1 MTRVFVDAAELTA
14 AVGDHLGYS
23 SWLLVDQARIDAFA
37 SATGDLQW
45 IHVDPARAA
54 LSPYGTTVA
63 HGYLTLA
70 LLPVLIGSVVR
81 YEGWATRLNYG
92 LDKVRFPQPV
102 LVGSDLRA
110 GAELTGT
117 RAVPSGIQVSL
128 RVTAQARRN
137 GEISDRPALV
147 AETLTLLVT

>member
-37 SATGDLQW
+37 SATDDLQW

-102 LVGSDLRA
+102 LVGSEVRA
-110 GAELTGT
+110 GAEVM
-117 RAVPSGIQVSL
+117 AVRVVASGIQVSL

-137 GEISDRPALV
+137 DEISDRPALV